1 MIFVAEEYVKEVGLH
16 RSFTYAAVLIKEMEI
31 ASIVGADYYLRLSS
45 CSSDNLLASNRL
57 LFWQVENQKWMGYK
71 KF

>member
-16 RSFTYAAVLIKEMEI
+16 RSFTYAAVWIKEMEI
-31 ASIVGADYYLRLSS
+31 ASIVGVDHYLRLSS
-45 CSSDNLLASNRL
+45 CFIYNLLVSNRL
-57 LFWQVENQKWMGYK
+57 LLWQVESQKWMGYK